1 MSDTELEQQEPLAV
15 TAEDLA
21 YCEEEAARWISETDP
36 QKPLSLDVYIGK
48 ENYPS
53 IISGFVSSLMKIRD
67 TSLALQNPIFA
78 TKIEEAI
85 QRAEFEY
92 INMTGFHLLFSSGS
106 LIRIGF
112 QPKFQS
118 LVKAISEIRQVFLP
132 KELERIVAFVLKATA
147 PGEEDLY
154 AYRPQRHEN
163 KIRHELF
170 SLEEVLNAATYNTK
184 VGALLGHREEPRF
197 IEEKIKATDLPPVNQ
212 DLQIVVQTI
221 AYNEISSLPGQVET
235 AGRILLL
242 LDSIS
247 SAVEQMEKEG
257 VSPSAV
263 EWQVNVN
270 NDSQNMPIGNRR
282 TLEFLRAVTDLSK
295 PIDAL
300 LSELDWIPDATSPL
314 GSQLHKIAKRARACV
329 QKGMQICILDC
340 TDGVYC
346 GHNEDSEIKDFFPIR
361 NRGSHRRA
369 LALLTEHRVNA
380 AIQKEKSDKIW
391 VIPVDAD
398 ALIEPSAFLRL
409 SKQPQNTDVLVA
421 PPQLIPYP
429 KLLTSELAKIS
440 AQDFED
446 LCSFLDSDEVR
457 VALSLIVPDALS
469 QIADLIK
476 QKFPSF
482 TSELNLT
489 AGLIEEAL
497 GRPPLPVNL
506 ITDLILALKI
516 TKSLS
521 DENARDETLHYIRSG
536 LWGMLSDVE
545 TDSTG
550 RQSVNAVSINGTYA
564 YRLSAYRGT
573 TGWHSAKDL
582 GEDTDLWHKLTY
594 NAKATNT
601 PFALPM
607 IRLTPI
613 SCHGNLGQ
621 RMKELSANSKTSVET
636 YDHLR
641 TTCQAVIEDLN
652 DYAGGLKRVRLR
664 RDEADLLIRSIE
676 GIDKEDPLRNEKIV
690 WMIAASLELDVI
702 RGERR
707 YPNLVKLFR
716 RKAYSQRLFRQY
728 KRSYE

>member
-21 YCEEEAARWISETDP
+21 YCEEEAARWILQKEP
-36 QKPLSLDVYIGK
+36 QSQPSLAEFIER
-48 ENYPS
+48 ENYPAMIVYLHS
-53 IISGFVSSLMKIRD
+53 ELEKIQNNP
-67 TSLALQNPIFA
+67 LALTSENPIFA
-78 TKIEEAI
+78 SKIEDTI
-85 QRAEFEY
+85 QWAEREY
-92 INMTGFHLLFSSGS
+92 LHMTGLRVLFRSALLTDMDFSP
-106 LIRIGF
+106 RF
-112 QPKFQS
+112 QDI
-118 LVKAISEIRQVFLP
+118 VKAISEIRQIFLP
-132 KELERIVAFVLKATA
+132 KEVEKIVAFVLKVTE
-147 PGEEDLY
+147 PDEEDTHE
-154 AYRPQRHEN
+154 YRPQKVVY
-163 KIRHELF
+163 KISDELY
-170 SLEEVLNAATYNTK
+170 SLQQRVNAATHNTM
-184 VGALLGHREEPRF
+184 VGELLGHREEPRF
-197 IEEKIKATDLPPVNQ
+197 IEEKIKTADLPPVNQ

-247 SAVEQMEKEG
+247 TAVEQMEKEG
-257 VSPSAV
+257 ISPSAV

-409 SKQPQNTDVLVA
+409 SKQPRNATVLVA

-429 KLLTSELAKIS
+429 KLLTSELSEIS
-440 AQDFED
+440 TQDFEN
-446 LCSFLDSDEVR
+446 LCSFLGSKEVQT
-457 VALSLIVPDALS
+457 AISLIIPEALS
-469 QIADLIK
+469 QIANLIK

-489 AGLIEEAL
+489 AGFIEEAL
-497 GRPPLPVNL
+497 GRPPLPANL

-516 TKSLS
+516 TKNLS
-521 DENARDETLHYIRSG
+521 DENARSETLYFTRSG
-536 LWGMLSDVE
+536 LWGMLTDVE
-545 TDSTG
+545 TNSTG
-550 RQSVNAVSINGTYA
+550 RKSVNAVSINGSYA
-564 YRLSAYRGT
+564 YRLCAYREIM
-573 TGWHSAKDL
+573 GWNSAKDV
-582 GEDTDLWHKLTY
+582 GEDTDLWYQITY
-594 NAKATNT
+594 HAKATNN

-607 IRLTPI
+607 IRVTPI
-613 SCHGNLGQ
+613 SCHGNLRERQ
-621 RMKELSANSKTSVET
+621 NSLSSTSKETFDLVQA
-636 YDHLR
+636 
-641 TTCQAVIEDLN
+641 TCQTVLEDLN
-652 DYAGGLKRVRLR
+652 DYAGGLKRIRLR
-664 RDEADLLIRSIE
+664 REEVDLLIRSIE
-676 GIDKEDPLRNEKIV
+676 GVDRNDPLRNEKIV

-702 RGERR
+702 RRERR
-707 YPNLVKLFR
+707 YPNLVRFFK
-716 RKAYSQRLFRQY
+716 KKSYSTRLARQY
-728 KRSYE
+728 NRQYE